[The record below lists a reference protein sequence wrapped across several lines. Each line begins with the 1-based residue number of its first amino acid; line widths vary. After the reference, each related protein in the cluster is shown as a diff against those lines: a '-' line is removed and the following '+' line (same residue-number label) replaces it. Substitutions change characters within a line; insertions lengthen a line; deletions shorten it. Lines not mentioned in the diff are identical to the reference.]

1 MHIVHT
7 ESSCGWGGQEIRVLE
22 EATGMLARG
31 HRVTLLCPREA
42 PIFDAAA
49 RRGVPAV
56 ALPIARKGLRG
67 LRALR
72 AWLARERCDVL
83 NSHSSTDSW
92 LAALALAR
100 MKPRPALVRTR
111 HISAATPKNF
121 ATRWL
126 YQSATQRIVT
136 TGERLREQLI
146 RDNGYRPESIVSVP
160 TGIDLAR
167 YAPADRG
174 EAKAR
179 LGLDKRRACVGIVA
193 TLRSWKGHRYLV
205 EAFAG
210 LGQKDAC
217 LLMVG
222 DGPGRAGLVEQVARL
237 GLEARV
243 LMPGNQADVTPW
255 LQALDVFALPSYANE
270 GVPQALMQAMAV
282 GMPVIST
289 PVGSIDELV
298 RHEETGLMV
307 PPRDADALRAAIE
320 RLLDGP
326 ALGDRLARAA
336 RARVRERYSRE
347 RMLDD
352 MEAVFREAAA
362 CCSVQR

>member
-1 MHIVHT
+1 MHIVHS

-22 EATGMLARG
+22 EAAGMRSRG

-42 PIFDAAA
+42 RIHAEATG
-49 RRGVPAV
+49 RGVPAV
-56 ALPIARKGLRG
+56 ALPIARKSLAGLS
-67 LRALR
+67 AMR
-72 AWLARERCDVL
+72 AWLANAHCDVL

-92 LAALALAR
+92 LAALALVGTS
-100 MKPRPALVRTR
+100 PRPALVRTR
-111 HISAATPKNF
+111 HISAAIPDNF

-126 YQSATQRIVT
+126 YQSATRHIVT

-167 YAPADRG
+167 YAPADRAQ
-174 EAKAR
+174 AKAR
-179 LGLDKRRACVGIVA
+179 LGLDPAQACIGIVA

-205 EAFAG
+205 EAFAR
-210 LGQKDAC
+210 LEHKNAR

-222 DGPGRAGLVEQVARL
+222 DGPGRDNLKQQVAGL
-237 GLEARV
+237 GLEERV
-243 LMPGNQADVTPW
+243 LMPGNQADVAPW

-270 GVPQALMQAMAV
+270 GVPQALMQAMAAGV
-282 GMPVIST
+282 PVIST

-307 PPRDADALRAAIE
+307 PPQDVAALSAAIA
-320 RLLDGP
+320 RLLADP
-326 ALGDRLARAA
+326 ALATRLAQAA
-336 RARVRERYSRE
+336 CAWVGSRYSRE
-347 RMLDD
+347 RMLDG
-352 MEAVFREAAA
+352 MEAVFRSVAA
-362 CCSVQR
+362 